1 MRGWSFYGR
10 LLALLVAMATGPAL
24 ADKRVALVVGNSAY
38 RSVAILDNP
47 ANDAK
52 LLADTLTSLGFTLV
66 GGGAQLDLDK
76 PALDR
81 AVQAF
86 GAQLVGA
93 DVGLFYYAGHGVQ
106 VRGEN
111 YLIPV
116 DANPTKEADV
126 DFQMLDTNLV
136 LRQMEGAGTRL
147 NIVILDA
154 CRNNP
159 FGGRSLAVGRA
170 RDAENDRMRA
180 ATGGLAQMQAPEG
193 TLISFATQPGSV
205 AQDGA
210 GGNSP
215 YARALAL
222 AMRRPALDIFQTF
235 NQVGLAVKRAT
246 DGVQQP
252 WVSSSPIDGSFYF
265 VPPSSTADTQ
275 PVASTSLPSIQL
287 PDMPDVRHFDG
298 LWKGMLVCEGTPGV
312 PGWKYELLA
321 TVRNGAFRAQ
331 RGADGAGGSQTFEG
345 MIEPDGSAQ
354 VILNGTSGN
363 PKTDLFHRP
372 AGTPFRNTYIGVFDG
387 SRGTLTRSDR
397 ASCTVNLAK
406 QDRPLVGS
414 LVQPGAKSDA
424 QPGAVASVRP
434 QPNAVPSVD
443 PPGTDQRSAV
453 LEGDS
458 PGASGAPQAD
468 GLFTERD
475 LQRVNSIAARDEL
488 VAMPKFRIERPDGR
502 LPAGLR
508 KFVGIWASD
517 IGFARGNGR
526 HAMLIVTEVAA
537 QGRASGYYV
546 LGSPTVRSLYKAVAT
561 AQPFEGKIT
570 GDQLSFQED
579 KFDITGT
586 LANGGSLAVVQKQK
600 DGMTLN
606 VTLNP
611 VWRLLDAERSAKR

>member
-1 MRGWSFYGR
+1 MRGWSFHGPLLF
-10 LLALLVAMATGPAL
+10 LLAAISCEPAL

-52 LLADTLTSLGFTLV
+52 LLADTLTALGFTLV

-86 GAQLVGA
+86 GAQLAGA

-136 LRQMEGAGTRL
+136 LRQMEGAGTKL

-159 FGGRSLAVGRA
+159 FGGRSLGVGRA
-170 RDAENDRMRA
+170 RDAENDRVRA

-246 DGVQQP
+246 GGVQQP

-265 VPPSSTADTQ
+265 VPPPSNPDT
-275 PVASTSLPSIQL
+275 PAVASTTAPSAPLPET
-287 PDMPDVRHFDG
+287 RHFDG
-298 LWKGMLVCEGTPGV
+298 IWKGTLVCEGTSSGV

-321 TVRNGAFRAQ
+321 VVKNGVFRSQ
-331 RGADGAGGSQTFEG
+331 RGAGARGSETLEG
-345 MIEPDGSAQ
+345 MIEPDGTAQ
-354 VILNGTSGN
+354 IVQNGLSGET
-363 PKTDLFHRP
+363 KTDPLHRP
-372 AGTPFRNTYIGVFDG
+372 PGTPFRNTYIGTFDG
-387 SRGTLTRSDR
+387 SRGALARNDR
-397 ASCTVNLAK
+397 ASCIVSFAK
-406 QDRPLVGS
+406 QDQSAVGS
-414 LVQPGAKSDA
+414 LASPSVKSDSGQQTEA
-424 QPGAVASVRP
+424 APIRQ
-434 QPNAVPSVD
+434 QPNAVPSSD
-443 PPGTDQRSAV
+443 QPSRGQRSAL
-453 LEGDS
+453 LEAES
-458 PGASGAPQAD
+458 PGASGATQAE
-468 GLFTERD
+468 GLFTEQD
-475 LQRVNSIAARDEL
+475 MQRVNSIAARDAL
-488 VAMPKFRIERPDGR
+488 VAMPKFRIERPDGK

-517 IGFARGNGR
+517 IGFGKGNGR
-526 HAMLIVTEVAA
+526 HVMLIVTNVAA
-537 QGRASGYYV
+537 EGRASGYYV
-546 LGSPTVRSLYKAVAT
+546 LGSPTARSLYKASAA
-561 AQPFEGKIT
+561 AQPFDGKIA

-579 KFDITGT
+579 SFDVTATI
-586 LANGGSLAVVQKQK
+586 ANGGSFAIVQKQK
-600 DGMTLN
+600 DGNTLS